1 MKRYPLLLILVAIIS
16 AAMSQETPPPSR
28 SVFKISPQHFTKN
41 QLKIGLER
49 FTHSYS
55 RSFSLFLVGL
65 FDRYENVGYTEGYN
79 GIGTELQYRKYIV
92 PMAPHTTRKDHA
104 YHRGIYFSGYLQGG
118 YYSGKQTGITSNYD
132 PATGNHTSSPYEY
145 TDNIR
150 NLGGGITFGFQ
161 QTLWSKL
168 FFEAYVGGG
177 LQFSSHTSSGTLP
190 PDPYYYY
197 YYDSNSITSLDYQGM
212 LPKIGV
218 LIGIGL

>member
-1 MKRYPLLLILVAIIS
+1 MKKYLILLMLAAIGRS
-16 AAMSQETPPPSR
+16 AIGQETPSLSR
-28 SVFKISPQHFTKN
+28 SVFKISPQHFTHN

-49 FTHSYS
+49 FNPSYS

-65 FDRYENVGYTEGYN
+65 FDRYENAGHTEGYN
-79 GIGTELQYRKYIV
+79 GLGTELQYRKYIV
-92 PMAPHTTRKDHA
+92 PMTAHTTKKDHI

-118 YYSGKQTGITSNYD
+118 YYSGKQTGITSTYD
-132 PATGNHTSSPYEY
+132 PTTGTHTSSPYDY

-150 NLGGGITFGFQ
+150 NFGGGITFGFQ

-177 LQFSSHTSSGTLP
+177 LQFSSHSSSGTLP
-190 PDPYYYY
+190 HDPYYYY

-212 LPKIGV
+212 LPKIGI